1 MDKQA
6 LKRRNKLLKKNKER
20 MDILMGISK
29 EKDAEKKEEPKIDN
43 SDNDKKQEDQKL
55 KNSNLDTINEIN
67 TSPAKVPNSNITND
81 IGTSPSQTKDNAN
94 EICTDHKEKEKTTS
108 EKNGDKIN
116 EKSGDKTSEK
126 NEDKENEKKSDL
138 SENKNASQNP
148 DTLKDKKNGPSNS
161 EKDNIKKGENNLTQG
176 NDKKEKSNLRER
188 HTKEKKHKDIDKTN
202 DNTNK
207 LNNKDDNETKAN
219 DNTMPIKIDGK
230 KQIQFII
237 LIICSMLISLLK
249 RKFYD
254 TKKIVYIDKSF
265 INKKMIFRFL
275 NSKFFLIFFSF
286 LYNLLFSLVDIRSY
300 LKKENMTIYQL
311 IENIKNIKK
320 KLKNESEALFFL
332 LNNGSTFS
340 IFFVSII
347 KSYILF
353 MFLTHLF
360 DDIFHSYS
368 VFTYTPIFQE
378 ENIV

>member
-29 EKDAEKKEEPKIDN
+29 GKDAEKKEDNEQKIDN
-43 SDNDKKQEDQKL
+43 SDNDKKQEDEKL
-55 KNSNLDTINEIN
+55 KTSNMDTINEIN
-67 TSPAKVPNSNITND
+67 TSAKLSNSDTTND
-81 IGTSPSQTKDNAN
+81 IDLKEDQTKDNDN
-94 EICTDHKEKEKTTS
+94 KEKKKPTEKNDDKIT
-108 EKNGDKIN
+108 EKNGDKA
-116 EKSGDKTSEK
+116 SE
-126 NEDKENEKKSDL
+126 NKSDL

-148 DTLKDKKNGPSNS
+148 DTLKDKKSNPSNS
-161 EKDNIKKGENNLTQG
+161 EKDNLKKDETNLSQG
-176 NDKKEKSNLRER
+176 NDKKEKSNLKER

-207 LNNKDDNETKAN
+207 LNDNANKLNDKDSNETKESE
-219 DNTMPIKIDGK
+219 NTMPIKIDGK

-237 LIICSMLISLLK
+237 LIICSILISLLK

-254 TKKIVYIDKSF
+254 NKKIVYIDKSF

-275 NSKFFLIFFSF
+275 NSRFFLIFFSF

-300 LKKENMTIYQL
+300 LKKENMTIYE
-311 IENIKNIKK
+311 IVENIKNIKK
-320 KLKNESEALFFL
+320 KFKNESEALLFL

-340 IFFVSII
+340 IFFVGII

-378 ENIV
+378 ENII

>member
-29 EKDAEKKEEPKIDN
+29 GKDAEKKEDNEQKIDN
-43 SDNDKKQEDQKL
+43 SDKKQEDEKL
-55 KNSNLDTINEIN
+55 KTSNLDTINEIN
-67 TSPAKVPNSNITND
+67 TSSAKVSNSDTTND
-81 IGTSPSQTKDNAN
+81 IDLKEDQTKDNDN
-94 EICTDHKEKEKTTS
+94 KEKKKST
-108 EKNGDKIN
+108 EKNDDKII
-116 EKSGDKTSEK
+116 EK
-126 NEDKENEKKSDL
+126 NDDKPSEKKSDL
-138 SENKNASQNP
+138 SENKNASQNS
-148 DTLKDKKNGPSNS
+148 DTLKDKKSNPSNS
-161 EKDNIKKGENNLTQG
+161 EKDNLKKDETNLSQG
-176 NDKKEKSNLRER
+176 NDKKEKSNLKER

-202 DNTNK
+202 DNANK
-207 LNNKDDNETKAN
+207 LNDKDSNETKASE
-219 DNTMPIKIDGK
+219 NTMPIKIDGK

-237 LIICSMLISLLK
+237 LIICSILISLLK

-254 TKKIVYIDKSF
+254 NKKIVYIDKSF

-275 NSKFFLIFFSF
+275 NSRFFLIFFSF

-300 LKKENMTIYQL
+300 LKKENMTIYE
-311 IENIKNIKK
+311 IVENIKNIKK
-320 KLKNESEALFFL
+320 KFKNESEALLFL

-340 IFFVSII
+340 IFFVGII

-378 ENIV
+378 ENII

>member
-29 EKDAEKKEEPKIDN
+29 AKDTEKKEDEPKIEN
-43 SDNDKKQEDQKL
+43 SDNDKNQEDDKL
-55 KNSNLDTINEIN
+55 KNSNPDTINEIN
-67 TSPAKVPNSNITND
+67 TSPAKVPNSDTTND
-81 IGTSPSQTKDNAN
+81 IGTCSTQTKDNAN
-94 EICTDHKEKEKTTS
+94 KICTDNEEKEKTTK
-108 EKNGDKIN
+108 KND
-116 EKSGDKTSEK
+116 
-126 NEDKENEKKSDL
+126 DKE
-138 SENKNASQNP
+138 NASQNP
-148 DTLKDKKNGPSNS
+148 DTQKDKKSDPTNS
-161 EKDNIKKGENNLTQG
+161 EKDNAKKDDTNLTQD

-207 LNNKDDNETKAN
+207 LNNKDNNETKEN
-219 DNTMPIKIDGK
+219 ENTMPIKIDGK

-275 NSKFFLIFFSF
+275 DSKFFLIFFSF
-286 LYNLLFSLVDIRSY
+286 LYNILFSLVDIRSY
-300 LKKENMTIYQL
+300 LKKENMAIYQL

-320 KLKNESEALFFL
+320 KFKNESDALFFL

-360 DDIFHSYS
+360 DDILHSYS